1 MLAFLEGPDLVIVA
15 LIVLLVFGGSRIPS
29 LARSLGEAQRE
40 FRKGLQ
46 DEPPT
51 PDDAAAGKVEPAPAE
66 PAVDATPAE
75 RAVDATP
82 AERAVEPPPADA
94 PRPDQP
100 LT

>member
-1 MLAFLEGPDLVIVA
+1 MLMLAFLEGPDLVIVA

-46 DEPPT
+46 DEPPK
-51 PDDAAAGKVEPAPAE
+51 PDDDAVGKVEP
-66 PAVDATPAE
+66 TPAE

-82 AERAVEPPPADA
+82 AEPPVEPAPADVT
-94 PRPDQP
+94 RPDQP